1 MNLLFDSAPWTSPGI
16 SPAVADAVRIGCGV
30 LMLVTLV
37 RLVPDARRY
46 FLSERWGGY
55 GERGWRVDSIQNP
68 VVLPV
73 LLMAW
78 IGACIALAAGRY
90 PTIAAA
96 INLGCCYYFF
106 IAMRW
111 RGVLRGLGA
120 PGFIATWL
128 AAAVF
133 LIELTRRH
141 IPDAQGLALFALQID
156 FALIFMAAGVYKL
169 MAGYRSGDGME
180 LGMVNPQ
187 WGYWGRQW
195 ARVSPVH
202 PMFRF
207 FNEMAWGT
215 EVVAGLL
222 MLLPQT
228 RFLGAVLI
236 FFSFIFIA
244 TQIRLGFLCEMVMVC
259 CLVFFYPGSA
269 GDVVASTLLPSSTAP
284 PVSLW
289 NPWIGRTLEALL
301 WAYVILLPFARIGQ
315 SYNMFAKKAL
325 PGFLQALLDVY
336 TNVFGLILW
345 RVFSA
350 DHTNFVIRIYA
361 LDSAGRRSL
370 LSHWEQHRRF
380 FARFNQVGEAIV
392 VTTLFTA
399 LKYYPSNN
407 ALFIDRLLRY
417 SRTLPSHDSGR
428 FVFEHVTIAKT
439 ADRFELR
446 PAAEFT
452 VDLAAK
458 TVDEVTLDR
467 SRSVRAAVA
476 GSPLHEGAR
485 PGSYVPLKP

>member
-1 MNLLFDSAPWTSPGI
+1 VNLLFDSAPWTSPSI
-16 SPAVADAVRIGCGV
+16 SPAVADALRMGCGV
-30 LMLVTLV
+30 LMLITLI
-37 RLVPDARRY
+37 RLLPDARRY

-55 GERGWRVDSIQNP
+55 GERGWRVDPVQNP

-73 LLMAW
+73 LLTAW
-78 IGACIALAAGRY
+78 IGACIALTAGWS

-141 IPDAQGLALFALQID
+141 IPDLQGLALFALQID
-156 FALIFMAAGVYKL
+156 FALIFLAAGIYKL
-169 MAGYRSGDGME
+169 LAGYRSGDGME

-187 WGYWGRQW
+187 WGYWGSQW
-195 ARVSPVH
+195 ARVSPSH
-202 PMFRF
+202 PVFRF

-215 EVVAGLL
+215 EVAAGVM

-228 RFLGAVLI
+228 RFLGAALI
-236 FFSFIFIA
+236 LLSFIFIA
-244 TQIRLGFLCEMVMVC
+244 TQIRLGFLCEMVIVC
-259 CLVFFYPGSA
+259 CLVFFHPGST
-269 GDVVASTLLPSSTAP
+269 GDVAAAALLPSAVAP
-284 PVSLW
+284 TPSLL
-289 NPWIGRTLEALL
+289 NPWIGRVLATLL
-301 WAYVILLPFARIGQ
+301 WAYVILLPFARFGQ

-325 PGFLQALLDVY
+325 PEPIQALLDFY

-350 DHTNFVIRIYA
+350 DHTNFAIRIYS
-361 LDSAGRRSL
+361 LDAGGRRALVSN
-370 LSHWEQHRRF
+370 WEQHRRF
-380 FARFNQVGEAIV
+380 FGRFNQVGEAIV

-407 ALFIDRLLRY
+407 ALFVDRLLRY
-417 SRTLPSHDSGR
+417 SRTLPRHDGGR
-428 FVFEHVTIAKT
+428 FVFEHVTIAKA

-452 VDLAAK
+452 VDVAAN
-458 TVDEVTLDR
+458 TVDEETIDP

-485 PGSYVPLKP
+485 PGSYVPLKS